1 MSKRAL
7 TYFLYL
13 LHLFVFSSCQF
24 RPLEEMSNTHYLR
37 VYLDE
42 DMRNLTEGFYNE
54 SYQRPAYSTPQVL
67 HVVLADPSTGDVV
80 AERYLRNKGEDAYGR
95 YLDGYV
101 ICDPGEWDLL
111 VWNFDTEV
119 TQVRDERNVFDAM
132 GYTNE
137 IASHLRAGLSSRN
150 SSKTEE
156 PERIVYD
163 PDPLFVAQSHVVLP
177 YVDKVDTLR
186 PSGGGRFVAECITE
200 TWFLQVRVK
209 GMDFVTSARSLLTG
223 MAGSKWMWN
232 PRMNEADPVTLYFD
246 MNEGE
251 RNDADATTI
260 VYATFST
267 FGRLPGVVN
276 DLQVTFD
283 FVTTYG
289 TTYSETLDITLK
301 FDEDEALQH
310 QWILLDKDVVIEVP
324 EPPAIGGGGFNPGVG
339 EWDDI
344 ETDLII

>member
-80 AERYLRNKGEDAYGR
+80 AERYLRNMGEDADGR

-101 ICDPGEWDLL
+101 ICEPGEWDLL
-111 VWNFDTEV
+111 VWNFDTEA

-163 PDPLFVAQSHVVLP
+163 PDPLFVAQSRVVLP
-177 YVDKVDTLR
+177 YVEKVDTLR
-186 PSGGGRFVAECITE
+186 PSGGGRFEARCITE

-209 GMDFVTSARSLLTG
+209 GMDFVTSAKSLLTG
-223 MAGSKWMWN
+223 MAGSMWMWN
-232 PRMNEADPVTLYFD
+232 PRMNEGDPVTLYFD
-246 MNEGE
+246 MNEGD

-301 FDEDEALQH
+301 FDEDEALKH
-310 QWILLDKDVVIEVP
+310 QWILLDKDVVIEIP
-324 EPPAIGGGGFNPGVG
+324 DPPANGGGGFNPGVG
-339 EWDDI
+339 NWDDI

>member
-1 MSKRAL
+1 M
-7 TYFLYL
+7 
-13 LHLFVFSSCQF
+13 
-24 RPLEEMSNTHYLR
+24 
-37 VYLDE
+37 
-42 DMRNLTEGFYNE
+42 
-54 SYQRPAYSTPQVL
+54 
-67 HVVLADPSTGDVV
+67 
-80 AERYLRNKGEDAYGR
+80 
-95 YLDGYV
+95 
-101 ICDPGEWDLL
+101 
-111 VWNFDTEV
+111 
-119 TQVRDERNVFDAM
+119 
-132 GYTNE
+132 
-137 IASHLRAGLSSRN
+137 
-150 SSKTEE
+150 
-156 PERIVYD
+156 
-163 PDPLFVAQSHVVLP
+163 AQSHVVLP
-177 YVDKVDTLR
+177 YVDKVDTLK
-186 PSGGGRFVAECITE
+186 PSEGGRFVAKCITE
-200 TWFLQVRVK
+200 TWYLQVRVK

-251 RNDADATTI
+251 KNDADATTI

-310 QWILLDKDVVIEVP
+310 QWILLDKVIEIP

-339 EWDDI
+339 DWDDI

>member
-80 AERYLRNKGEDAYGR
+80 AERYLRNMGEDADGR

-101 ICDPGEWDLL
+101 ICEPGEWDLL
-111 VWNFDTEV
+111 VWNFDTEA

-163 PDPLFVAQSHVVLP
+163 PDPLFVAQSRVVLP
-177 YVDKVDTLR
+177 YVEKVDTLR
-186 PSGGGRFVAECITE
+186 PSGGGRFEARCITE

-209 GMDFVTSARSLLTG
+209 GMDFVTSAKSLLTG
-223 MAGSKWMWN
+223 MAGSMWMWN
-232 PRMNEADPVTLYFD
+232 PRMNEGDPVTLYFD

-251 RNDADATTI
+251 RNYADATTI

-301 FDEDEALQH
+301 FDEDEALKH
-310 QWILLDKDVVIEVP
+310 QWILLDKDVVIEIP
-324 EPPAIGGGGFNPGVG
+324 DPPANGGGGFNPGVG
-339 EWDDI
+339 NWDDI